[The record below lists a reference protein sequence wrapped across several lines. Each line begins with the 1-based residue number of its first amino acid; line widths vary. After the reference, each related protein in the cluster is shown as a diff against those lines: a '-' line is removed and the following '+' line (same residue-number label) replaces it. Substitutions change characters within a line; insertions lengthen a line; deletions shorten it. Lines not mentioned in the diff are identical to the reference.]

1 MLLVYQIGNVQM
13 WDAFKGVNG
22 KQVNIN
28 TESTWKA
35 PDAQFSGVGGRQSF
49 LPLTRSVLDDPDITV
64 DGSVV
69 DGTYWSIDQTLARLK
84 SFGGRRNIPIICFQL
99 EDRTP
104 EEAIDDIS
112 IRWLINYA
120 IITKVTTKSSYND
133 SATDFDSGA
142 VSLSMKLQRNWQA
155 LSPWHW
161 EYRSGN
167 QPVIDPANP
176 INAQQGIDHLFN
188 IPTTFGG
195 LVPDSF
201 FYRWQN
207 ELSTYNPSYWATRF
221 EAVEGGFGFDFK
233 NFDVVE
239 FYSPPELWSA
249 PPAPAYAF
257 TQLENVGT
265 LHIKARRATGLFQD
279 DFVYED
285 STLDLA
291 ALDSTLQ
298 VAGLTGLLKTDII
311 FTGFI
316 DPVPG
321 FIYRNNE
328 ILSVPIPEWDYEGQY
343 PGELSSGYNRVEIGV
358 DQSAG
363 QMAAL
368 FTYGMY

>member
-1 MLLVYQIGNVQM
+1 MYLIYQLGNVQL

-22 KQVNIN
+22 KAVAVNL
-28 TESTWKA
+28 ESQWKA
-35 PDAQFSGVGGRQSF
+35 PDTQFSGVGGRQSY
-49 LPLTRSVLDDPDITV
+49 LPLTRSILDDPDISI
-64 DGSVV
+64 DGSLMNTP
-69 DGTYWSIDQTLARLK
+69 GWSIDQNIARIK
-84 SFGGRRNIPIICFQL
+84 AFAGRRNIPIIAFQL

-104 EEAIDDIS
+104 EEATDDIS
-112 IRWLINYA
+112 VRWLVNYG
-120 IITKVTTKSSYND
+120 IITKVTTKSSYNEG
-133 SATDFDSGA
+133 ATDFDSGA
-142 VSLSMKLQRNWQA
+142 ISITMKLQRNWQA

-167 QPVIDPANP
+167 QPIIDPANAV
-176 INAQQGIDHLFN
+176 NAQQGVDHYFN
-188 IPTTFGG
+188 IPEFFGEF
-195 LVPDSF
+195 VEDSF

-207 ELSTYNPSYWATRF
+207 ELSSYNPTYWAKRF
-221 EAVEGGFGFDFK
+221 DATEGGYGFDFK
-233 NFDVVE
+233 NFAPVE

-249 PPAPAYAF
+249 PPTPAYAF

-265 LHIKARRATGLFQD
+265 LHIKARRSTGLFQD

-291 ALDSTLQ
+291 QLNTDLAA
-298 VAGLTGLLKTDII
+298 AGLTGLLKTDIV

-321 FIYRNNE
+321 FVYRNNAA
-328 ILSVPIPEWDYEGQY
+328 LALPIPAWSYQGLY
-343 PGELSSGYNRVEIGV
+343 PGELSAGFNRIEISVEKG
-358 DQSAG
+358 AG